1 MEKKRKFQIVV
12 QREVIH
18 HGPWGEYDGTSWV
31 FEESIPG
38 FDSIEAAESEI
49 AVRKRTMKDRLNFV
63 IVVEK

>member
-1 MEKKRKFQIVV
+1 MARSFKVLI

-31 FEESIPG
+31 PDGEIPG
-38 FDSIEAAESEI
+38 FKTIEDAECEV
-49 AVRKRTMKDRLNFV
+49 AVRKRQSKERLNFI